1 MPKLQWNASQITTAK
16 TPTVDA
22 KRTIYTFEGVRNLQ
36 LESFADGR
44 RVWRARYRVYTAG
57 KRVDRAVT
65 LGELKHVPPG
75 RARTMLTD
83 IEQKVNAGDDP
94 WGEDRAARQAVA
106 VEDTF
111 NSLVL
116 DWIHKHSK
124 VHKRS
129 WALDEYL
136 HQHHIATRPL
146 GGKTVVEIERRD
158 IIEALDD
165 IASQSG
171 GAQANRVQGLISA
184 VFSWAV
190 DEGKLESSPAFR
202 IRKRAKE
209 QPRSPT
215 ITDNVIQRLWLAWGN
230 VPDDIGDVMRL
241 LLLTGQRCSEVCGMR
256 VDEIQLNERLW
267 VLPSGRNRT
276 KNDQAHSVPL
286 VDDAWQ
292 IVDRARKQ
300 ARNGFLFPGRGAEGP
315 MSRHTPSHRFFD
327 VAKELEIEN
336 FRLHDLRHAVK
347 TYMRGLGV
355 PADISDRVQGQ
366 ISGLRRGVGW
376 RYDHHDYLEEKRKA
390 LSLWEC
396 RLREIIALAPS
407 SGRRW

>member
-300 ARNGFLFPGRGAEGP
+300 ARNGFLFLVE
-315 MSRHTPSHRFFD
+315 
-327 VAKELEIEN
+327 
-336 FRLHDLRHAVK
+336 
-347 TYMRGLGV
+347 
-355 PADISDRVQGQ
+355 VQKGQ
-366 ISGLRRGVGW
+366 
-376 RYDHHDYLEEKRKA
+376 
-390 LSLWEC
+390 
-396 RLREIIALAPS
+396 
-407 SGRRW
+407 